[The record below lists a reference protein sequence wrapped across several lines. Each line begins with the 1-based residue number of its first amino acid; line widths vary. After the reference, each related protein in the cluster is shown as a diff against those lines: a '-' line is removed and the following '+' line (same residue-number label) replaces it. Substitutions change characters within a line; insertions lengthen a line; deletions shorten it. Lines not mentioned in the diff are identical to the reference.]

1 MARAKQVTADK
12 LERLGVQRLA
22 AILEEHAG
30 ADAVLRRKLKL
41 ALSALEGGDKLA
53 VTLEKRIHTIGRS
66 RSFLDWEK
74 ARELAKEID
83 YLRTTIAGPLA
94 ERDAR
99 LAAERMWDL
108 VGIAD
113 AVLTRIHGSAQAVVE
128 TFEAAIEDLGLLW
141 SAAAGRQPA
150 ALARRV
156 FAALQ
161 GDRGYL
167 ELHLVQAMAAPLGPD
182 GRAELRR
189 LVDHALAQL
198 PESGDELS
206 DWRNAVERRR
216 WTAVLAM
223 VADSEGD
230 VDAYIDAAQRG
241 GVAMVQATDIALRL
255 IEAGRPEEA
264 LGWLDQAQGSHAAD
278 EDTVVDL
285 RLAALQALGRKDEA
299 QAQRWS
305 SFTRSLRLDLLR
317 DHLKRLPDFEDFEAE
332 RRAMALAAGH
342 ENPDLALAFFV
353 DWPNLAAAAELVG
366 ARLGELDGGDYGTL
380 NRAAAALASRYPQ
393 AATLLFR
400 RMAEDILRRAAASQY
415 QYAAGYVRECA
426 ALSARLRPDAEID
439 PHETFLQRLRR
450 DHGRKYKF
458 WHLLG
463 ELSAGAGD
471 RGLRG
476 GGA

>member
-22 AILEEHAG
+22 AILEEHAA
-30 ADAVLRRKLKL
+30 ADAVLRRKLNL
-41 ALSALEGGDKLA
+41 ALSELEGGDKLA
-53 VTLEKRIHTIGRS
+53 ATVEKRIHTIRRS
-66 RSFLDWEK
+66 RSSLDWEK
-74 ARELAKEID
+74 GRELAMEID
-83 YLRTTIAGPLA
+83 HLRATIAGPLA

-113 AVLTRIHGSAQAVVE
+113 ALLARIRGSAQAVVE
-128 TFEAAIEDLGLLW
+128 AFEAAIEDLGRLW

-161 GDRGYL
+161 GEGHYL
-167 ELHLVQAMAAPLGPD
+167 HLHLVQAMAAPLGPD

-198 PESGDELS
+198 PEAADELS
-206 DWRNAVERRR
+206 DWRNGVERHR

-230 VDAYIDAAQRG
+230 VDAYIDSAQRG
-241 GVAMVQATDIALRL
+241 GVAVVQATDIALRL

-264 LGWLDQAQGSHAAD
+264 LGWLDQAQGSRVAD

-285 RLAALQALGRKDEA
+285 RLAALQALGRKDET
-299 QAQRWS
+299 QAERWS
-305 SFTRSLRLDLLR
+305 SFTRSLRIDLLR
-317 DHLKRLPDFEDFEAE
+317 DYLKRLPDFEDFEAE
-332 RRAMALAAGH
+332 RRAMALAARH
-342 ENPDLALAFFV
+342 DDPHRALAFLV
-353 DWPNLAAAAELVG
+353 DWPNLAAAADLVG
-366 ARLGELDGGDYGTL
+366 GRLGELDGGNYGTL
-380 NRAAAALASRYPQ
+380 GRAAAALATRHPQ

-400 RMAEDILRRAAASQY
+400 RMAGDILRRAAASQY
-415 QYAAGYVRECA
+415 QYAARYARECEALCSRLGADA
-426 ALSARLRPDAEID
+426 AVDS
-439 PHETFLQRLRR
+439 HEAFLQRLRR

-458 WHLLG
+458 WHLLDQV
-463 ELSAGAGD
+463 SAGAGD
-471 RGLRG
+471 RGLG
-476 GGA
+476 G